1 MVPVVLLSPLRG
13 DTYCVERVVP
23 PGEVRV
29 KVCLRCPP
37 GVSSTESCSG
47 ALHVSRRSV
56 AFLPRGFARGFAR
69 GFNIHPF
76 GSIQLT
82 VGSIQVTVGMSPMLA
97 TAGAWRQS
105 GGRVSAGVRVF
116 QIEIIG

>member
-47 ALHVSRRSV
+47 ALHVSRGHVEYASPSRS
-56 AFLPRGFARGFAR
+56 FARGFIG
-69 GFNIHPF
+69 GFDNA
-76 GSIQLT
+76 
-82 VGSIQVTVGMSPMLA
+82 LA
-97 TAGAWRQS
+97 CAA
-105 GGRVSAGVRVF
+105 
-116 QIEIIG
+116 